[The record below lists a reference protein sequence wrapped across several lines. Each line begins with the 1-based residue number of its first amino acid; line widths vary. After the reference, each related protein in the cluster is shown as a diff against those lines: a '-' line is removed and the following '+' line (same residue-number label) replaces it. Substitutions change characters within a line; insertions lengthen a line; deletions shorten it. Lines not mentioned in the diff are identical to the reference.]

1 MGELVAIVLQIF
13 ETKSDNELVET
24 LTDMDKL
31 CLRKDPIDIR
41 TDEKRLQCD
50 VL

>member
-1 MGELVAIVLQIF
+1 MSDPLKQFSGFSQ
-13 ETKSDNELVET
+13 KSDNELDET
-24 LTDMDKL
+24 LTDMDNL
-31 CLRKDPIDIR
+31 CDRKDPINIR